1 MHAAPH
7 VTSGITS
14 LKMASIQLQ
23 VNAAMLFRRW
33 RGNRLFNALGLIIET
48 TASVTVLELLSDDE
62 VFGTEAL
69 YFGMSWCVVFAD
81 GKRKL
86 TVSLSDIVD
95 DTAIVV

>member
-1 MHAAPH
+1 
-7 VTSGITS
+7 
-14 LKMASIQLQ
+14 MASIQLQ
-23 VNAAMLFRRW
+23 VNAAILFRRW

-48 TASVTVLELLSDDE
+48 TASVTVLELLSNDE
-62 VFGTEAL
+62 VFGTDAL
-69 YFGMSWCVVFAD
+69 YFGMSCVVSAD